1 MLVERFDR
9 RTMAAME
16 IALEKACA
24 CWPNGGQH
32 NLRKRV
38 AQSIIQCAKTGST
51 SLDAL
56 IEAGE
61 RAIVQL
67 PQSSGGSAKLKGA
80 DIRPNWQN
88 AAYAP

>member
-1 MLVERFDR
+1 MIVECFDR

-16 IALEKACA
+16 VALEKACA

-38 AQSIIQCAKTGST
+38 ARSIIQCAKTGSIG
-51 SLDAL
+51 LDAL

-67 PQSSGGSAKLKGA
+67 RQSTRGSARLKGA

-88 AAYAP
+88 AA

>member
-1 MLVERFDR
+1 MIVECFDR

-16 IALEKACA
+16 VALEKACA

-32 NLRKRV
+32 NLRKRL
-38 AQSIIQCAKTGST
+38 AQNIIQCAKTGST

-67 PQSSGGSAKLKGA
+67 RQSTRGSARLKGA
-80 DIRPNWQN
+80 DIRPNWPN
-88 AAYAP
+88 AA

>member
-67 PQSSGGSAKLKGA
+67 NS
-80 DIRPNWQN
+80 R
-88 AAYAP
+88 APTFGPIGRTPHMHPSESKAR

>member
-1 MLVERFDR
+1 MIVERFDR

-51 SLDAL
+51 SLDVL
-56 IEAGE
+56 VEAGE

-67 PQSSGGSAKLKGA
+67 PQSSKLKGA
-80 DIRPNWQN
+80 DIRPDWQN
-88 AAYAP
+88 AV